1 MAFRFKLEEPFDDG
15 FRRIAL
21 EQLTRAE
28 SQLRSPGDNAVA
40 IHETRKAL
48 KRLRALLRL
57 VRRTLREDTFK
68 EVNAQLREVS
78 GILSGARDSHVLLE
92 TIINLEGACG
102 LAAKGAGGKLREILR
117 TANGGDNRPSVDAAV
132 SKALERL
139 AVVKTK
145 FAHLEITGSGFEAI
159 GPGLEVS
166 YRRGRR
172 TFRAAYAE
180 GSDESF
186 HEWRKSVQL
195 HWRHMALLSNA
206 WPDYFA
212 VRVNEARA
220 LSQILGD
227 DHDLALLKAFVK
239 AKPNARISSAEANII
254 GKLARQRQKQL
265 RTMAQPIGVR
275 LYAEGAKG
283 LHRRMSQYWLSAVTL
298 KKQPKAAPPSKSLVF
313 PESSKQLSE
322 TAPPLPKRK
331 QAVARS

>member
-15 FRRIAL
+15 LRRIAL
-21 EQLTRAE
+21 EQLRRAE
-28 SQLRSPGDNAVA
+28 SQLSSSGDKAVA

-57 VRRTLREDTFK
+57 VRLTLREDSFK
-68 EVNAQLREVS
+68 EVNAQVRDVA
-78 GILSGARDSHVLLE
+78 GILSGARDSQVLLE

-102 LAAKGAGGKLREILR
+102 PAAKGAGGTLQEILR
-117 TANGGDNRPSVDAAV
+117 TAKRRDKPSVDAAT
-132 SKALERL
+132 SKALEWL
-139 AVVKTK
+139 AVVKKK
-145 FAHLEITGSGFEAI
+145 FSHLEILGSGFEAI
-159 GPGLEVS
+159 GPGLEAS

-172 TFRAAYAE
+172 TFRATYAE

-227 DHDLALLKAFVK
+227 DHDLALLKAFVT
-239 AKPNARISSAEANII
+239 AKPTARISSAQANAIV
-254 GKLARQRQKQL
+254 KLARQRQKQL
-265 RTMAQPIGVR
+265 RAMAQPVGVR
-275 LYAEGAKG
+275 LYAEGPKG

-298 KKQPKAAPPSKSLVF
+298 KQQPKTAPPARPPDRHQMPKA
-313 PESSKQLSE
+313 PSE

-331 QAVARS
+331 QSAARP

>member
-68 EVNAQLREVS
+68 EVNAQLREVA

-117 TANGGDNRPSVDAAV
+117 TANGGDRPSVDAAV

-227 DHDLALLKAFVK
+227 DHDLALLKAFV
-239 AKPNARISSAEANII
+239 AAEPSARISSAQANSI
-254 GKLARQRQKQL
+254 GKLGRRRQKQL

-298 KKQPKAAPPSKSLVF
+298 KKQPKAAPHSK
-313 PESSKQLSE
+313 PPDRRQIPKAPSE
-322 TAPPLPKRK
+322 TAPPWPKRK
-331 QAVARS
+331 QTAARP

>member
-21 EQLTRAE
+21 EQLRRAE
-28 SQLRSPGDNAVA
+28 SQLRSSGGNAVA

-57 VRRTLREDTFK
+57 VRCTLRKDSFK
-68 EVNAQLREVS
+68 EANAQVREVA
-78 GILSGARDSHVLLE
+78 GILSGARDSQVLLE

-102 LAAKGAGGKLREILR
+102 PAAKGAGATLREMLR
-117 TANGGDNRPSVDAAV
+117 TANGGNKPNVDAAT

-139 AVVKTK
+139 AVVKKK
-145 FAHLEITGSGFEAI
+145 FSHLEILGSGFEAI
-159 GPGLEVS
+159 GPGLEAS
-166 YRRGRR
+166 YRRGQR
-172 TFRAAYAE
+172 TFRATYAE

-227 DHDLALLKAFVK
+227 DHDLALLKAFVT
-239 AKPNARISSAEANII
+239 AKPTARISSAQANAI
-254 GKLARQRQKQL
+254 GKLAHQRQKQL

-298 KKQPKAAPPSKSLVF
+298 KQQPKAAPPSK
-313 PESSKQLSE
+313 PPDRHQIPKALSE

-331 QAVARS
+331 QSAARP

>member
-117 TANGGDNRPSVDAAV
+117 TANGGDKPSVDAAV

-139 AVVKTK
+139 AVVKKK

-159 GPGLEVS
+159 GPGLEAS

-172 TFRAAYAE
+172 TFREAYSE

-227 DHDLALLKAFVK
+227 DHDLALLKAFV
-239 AKPNARISSAEANII
+239 AAEPSARISSAQANSI
-254 GKLARQRQKQL
+254 GKLARRRQKQL

-283 LHRRMSQYWLSAVTL
+283 LHRRMSQYWLSAATL
-298 KKQPKAAPPSKSLVF
+298 KQQPKAAPPPKPPERDKTSK
-313 PESSKQLSE
+313 ELSE